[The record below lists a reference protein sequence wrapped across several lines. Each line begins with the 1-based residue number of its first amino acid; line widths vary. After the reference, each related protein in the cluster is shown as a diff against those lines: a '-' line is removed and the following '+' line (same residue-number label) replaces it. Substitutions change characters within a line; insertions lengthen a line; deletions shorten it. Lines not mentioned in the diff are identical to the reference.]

1 MRRGS
6 AFYVR
11 QHTRIYFMTT
21 PTKPNPIPQAA
32 ALILV
37 SLGVAFMM
45 LHSDASSLAKL
56 DSMSATDF
64 VQKEREAHQH
74 SFIFHFIVF
83 MFVGA
88 IYIKLIEFFTYVVG
102 LCFKKPAA

>member
-1 MRRGS
+1 M
-6 AFYVR
+6 
-11 QHTRIYFMTT
+11 
-21 PTKPNPIPQAA
+21 
-32 ALILV
+32 ILV
-37 SLGVAFMM
+37 SLGVAFLM

-64 VQKEREAHQH
+64 VNKEREAHQH

-83 MFVGA
+83 MIIGA
-88 IYIKLIEFFTYVVG
+88 IYIKLIEFFTYVFG

>member
-1 MRRGS
+1 
-6 AFYVR
+6 
-11 QHTRIYFMTT
+11 MTT